1 MFVGLYVCGIGCGM
15 GGGGG
20 GGSCV
25 FWGVEG
31 LVGLGFGIREL
42 SV

>member
-1 MFVGLYVCGIGCGM
+1 MFVGLYVCGIGWGM

-25 FWGVEG
+25 FWGG